1 MNLMHVKLRT
11 GEDILCYIEDLSGK
25 YKMMA
30 PVQINIH
37 PINGIFVRN
46 WLLYSED
53 NFVFMDKA
61 DTYFCNVASEKAK
74 VYYEEYLYQHEEE
87 SNEELSDLEE
97 LFMTMMESKE
107 FIKH

>member
-25 YKMMA
+25 YKMNA

-37 PINGIFVRN
+37 PINGIFVRD

-61 DTYFCNVASEKAK
+61 DTYFCNNASEKAK
-74 VYYEEYLYQHEEE
+74 MYYEEYLYQQVEEPD
-87 SNEELSDLEE
+87 EELSDLEE

>member
-11 GEDILCYIEDLSGK
+11 GEDILCQVEDLSGK
-25 YKMMA
+25 YKVIA
-30 PVQINIH
+30 PVQININ
-37 PINGIFVRN
+37 PVNGIFVRD

-53 NFVFMDKA
+53 NFVFIDKA
-61 DTYFCNVASEKAK
+61 DIYFCNVASEKAMM
-74 VYYEEYLYQHEEE
+74 YYEEYLYQQVEEPD
-87 SNEELSDLEE
+87 EELSDLEE